1 LVPAS
6 WIPSARASKVKRRMR
21 LNAGKFILITV
32 CSAWVLTISIGLA
45 LLLGYE
51 NAAGQA
57 ATPPAQWPIDSGI
70 HLADDRATLIMLIHP
85 HCPCSRA
92 SIGELARLMAQAQGR
107 VTAHALFVKPDGA
120 ADDWEKT
127 DLFESAAAIPGV
139 DVVVDDG
146 AEARRFNAATS
157 GQTALY
163 DDEGHLLFSG
173 GITASRGH
181 SGDNEGRSAIV
192 SLLNTG
198 AGGRSESSV
207 FGCPLFGTNSECESL
222 DARHNR

>member
-1 LVPAS
+1 
-6 WIPSARASKVKRRMR
+6 MR
-21 LNAGKFILITV
+21 LNAGKFILITA
-32 CSAWVLTISIGLA
+32 CSAWVLTISIGLG
-45 LLLGYE
+45 LLWGYE
-51 NAAGQA
+51 NASGQA
-57 ATPPAQWPIDSGI
+57 AAPPAQWPVDSGI
-70 HLADDRATLIMLIHP
+70 RLANDRATLIVLIHP

-107 VTAHALFVKPDGA
+107 VTAHALFVKPAGTSDE
-120 ADDWEKT
+120 WEKT

-163 DDEGHLLFSG
+163 DAEGHLLFSG

-181 SGDNEGRSAIV
+181 SGDNEGRSAII

-198 AGGRSESSV
+198 VAGRSESSV
-207 FGCPLFGTNSECESL
+207 FGCPLFGTNSECGESL
-222 DARHNR
+222 DARNNR